1 MHRRWH
7 ISDVTSAEG
16 TRSVE
21 GTRRSTL
28 IETAWPRGFAFKV
41 DQDGGCLRK
50 AELNGIGIQRVFV

>member
-7 ISDVTSAEG
+7 ISDATSAEG
-16 TRSVE
+16 IGRT
-21 GTRRSTL
+21 TL
-28 IETAWPRGFAFKV
+28 IETAWPLGLAFKV